1 MQLLVLRAQ
10 LQIAQASLGLKK
22 HHLPCVEWYLSVVQV
37 CLALERDSLSPPQ
50 QSGLLV
56 TCCPASL
63 MLLERLCCLV
73 ER

>member
-1 MQLLVLRAQ
+1 VQLLVLRAQ
-10 LQIAQASLGLKK
+10 LRIAQASLGLKK

-37 CLALERDSLSPPQ
+37 NLALERDSLSPQ

-56 TCCPASL
+56 TYCPASL
-63 MLLERLCCLV
+63 VLLERLCCLV